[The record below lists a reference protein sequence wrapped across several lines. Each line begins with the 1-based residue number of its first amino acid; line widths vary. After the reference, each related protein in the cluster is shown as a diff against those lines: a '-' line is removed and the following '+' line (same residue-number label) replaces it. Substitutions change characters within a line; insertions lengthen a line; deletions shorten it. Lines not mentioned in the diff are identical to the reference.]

1 MFDNIDLKEKIT
13 SSRDSSQVD
22 FDINSFHKIIEEEI
36 KNEKKILSNLSCS
49 KFKYQNLDITKLDVE
64 NIYDIKEIKETAI
77 KYRLR
82 FLPSKHYKKDLPIE
96 AILKI
101 KEISKKQQ
109 TEISNF
115 MILAPAKA
123 VELEDENADP
133 LLFIALSK
141 SKYYLVHQWG
151 NDLKWYNQ
159 LKAIP
164 LTNLRSMLM
173 TIGLFAAILALI
185 TPTSVILSSAE
196 IDMGY
201 WGYHRV
207 AWFLYAYI
215 LFISIT
221 TFLCFSQSIYPSDY
235 QWNKKTYN

>member
-1 MFDNIDLKEKIT
+1 MFESIDLKEKIDN
-13 SSRDSSQVD
+13 SRKKS
-22 FDINSFHKIIEEEI
+22 NSNFNIDAYYSILKDEI
-36 KNEKKILSNLSCS
+36 DREKQILTNISNT
-49 KFKYQNLDITKLDVE
+49 KFKIQNLDISKLSLE
-64 NIYDIKEIKETAI
+64 NIYDISDIKEIAI
-77 KYRLR
+77 KFRLR
-82 FLPSKHYKKDLPIE
+82 FLPSKHYKSDLPVE

-101 KEISKKQQ
+101 KEISKKQKK
-109 TEISNF
+109 EISNF

-123 VELEDENADP
+123 LELEDENADP

-141 SKYYLVHQWG
+141 TKFYLVHQWG

-159 LKAIP
+159 LKALP
-164 LTNLRSMLM
+164 LKNLQTMLT
-173 TIGLFAAILALI
+173 TIGLFAGFIALI
-185 TPTSVILSSAE
+185 TPTSIILSSAE

-221 TFLCFSQSIYPSDY
+221 TFICFSQSIYPTDY

>member
-1 MFDNIDLKEKIT
+1 MF
-13 SSRDSSQVD
+13 
-22 FDINSFHKIIEEEI
+22 
-36 KNEKKILSNLSCS
+36 NLSI
-49 KFKYQNLDITKLDVE
+49 NLDITKLDVE

-123 VELEDENADP
+123 LELEDENADP

-207 AWFLYAYI
+207 AWFVCLYSFHLYNH
-215 LFISIT
+215 
-221 TFLCFSQSIYPSDY
+221 FLCFSQSIYPSDY
-235 QWNKKTYN
+235 QWNKNVQLKIPKHNFKRSTFNG